1 MAVELGA
8 IGAVAPASFRERTLS
23 APWPPLFVLAPAVLV
38 GAAMLLPLGYLIWR
52 TLGAGPEAW
61 DLLARSHVFGTLFRT
76 MVLAATVTGATIA
89 IGVPLAWLT
98 IRTDLPLRR
107 LWAVLT
113 VLPLVIPSYVGG
125 MVVVAA
131 LRPKGLLQ
139 EILSGP
145 FGVDRLPEIYG
156 FPGAFLTL
164 ALLTYPYVL
173 LSTRAALWNVDP
185 ALEEASRGLGRGA
198 WTTFRRVTLPQLRPA
213 IAAGALLVALYTLS
227 DFGAVSLLR
236 FDSFTR
242 VIFLQYESAFNRT
255 LAAAS
260 SLVLVVLALGILLV
274 EARAR
279 GRARYYRSGAGA
291 ARRPG
296 VVRLGRWR
304 WPALAFVVAVVA
316 LALAAPISVLGYWL
330 VRGVQA
336 GEPLR
341 LVGEGALNS
350 LYVSSLAAVATVV
363 AALPVAILTVRY
375 PSWVSSL
382 LERVSYIG
390 FALPGIAVA
399 LALVFFGARYATPV
413 YQTLGLLVFAYV
425 VLFLP
430 VAVGALRASLQQV
443 HPHVEEAARSLGRSP
458 LRVFLTVTLPLM
470 RWGILASA
478 AGVFLITMKELPV
491 TLILSPIGFKTLAT
505 STWSAASAAFFA
517 QAAAPA
523 LLLMLVSSVAVGL
536 LMFREP
542 QLRR

>member
-1 MAVELGA
+1 GVPAGA
-8 IGAVAPASFRERTLS
+8 
-23 APWPPLFVLAPAVLV
+23 PLLLV
-38 GAAMLLPLGYLIWR
+38 G
-52 TLGAGPEAW
+52 
-61 DLLARSHVFGTLFRT
+61 D
-76 MVLAATVTGATIA
+76 
-89 IGVPLAWLT
+89 
-98 IRTDLPLRR
+98 
-107 LWAVLT
+107 
-113 VLPLVIPSYVGG
+113 
-125 MVVVAA
+125 
-131 LRPKGLLQ
+131 
-139 EILSGP
+139 
-145 FGVDRLPEIYG
+145 
-156 FPGAFLTL
+156 
-164 ALLTYPYVL
+164 
-173 LSTRAALWNVDP
+173 
-185 ALEEASRGLGRGA
+185 
-198 WTTFRRVTLPQLRPA
+198 
-213 IAAGALLVALYTLS
+213 
-227 DFGAVSLLR
+227 
-236 FDSFTR
+236 
-242 VIFLQYESAFNRT
+242 
-255 LAAAS
+255 
-260 SLVLVVLALGILLV
+260 
-274 EARAR
+274 
-279 GRARYYRSGAGA
+279 
-291 ARRPG
+291 
-296 VVRLGRWR
+296 
-304 WPALAFVVAVVA
+304 
-316 LALAAPISVLGYWL
+316 
-330 VRGVQA
+330 
-336 GEPLR
+336 
-341 LVGEGALNS
+341 GALNS
-350 LYVSSLAAVATVV
+350 LYVSALAAVATVV

-375 PSWVSSL
+375 PSWISSL